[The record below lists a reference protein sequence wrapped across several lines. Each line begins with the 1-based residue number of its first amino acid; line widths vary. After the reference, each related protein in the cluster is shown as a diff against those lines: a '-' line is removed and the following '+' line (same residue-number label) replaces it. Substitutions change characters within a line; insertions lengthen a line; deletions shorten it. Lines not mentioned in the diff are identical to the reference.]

1 MTISHSLE
9 HFVGREVQDFVL
21 GKALAKGVMWRSAPS
36 LRPAI
41 LALI

>member
-9 HFVGREVQDFVL
+9 HFVGRKVQYLVP
-21 GKALAKGVMWRSAPS
+21 GKALAKGVIGCSAPF